1 MRKHIISI
9 LQFVILFIV
18 AIVFYSYG
26 KAIPITK
33 QIPLYDSLRTTSAI
47 IFAVMGAWM
56 AVIYPGILSKLF
68 TASVSMSDYD
78 KDNIERLLS
87 PLIYSSVIIAIVL
100 VVTTIAPLLQ
110 QIQCLVNNTRIMRG
124 LSYSVLGMLTLT
136 QLWTLLLTLIPGDYI
151 KRNIDTKYTKT
162 RLIDKYQSR
171 VQKQ

>member
-1 MRKHIISI
+1 MRRNLVSI
-9 LQFVILFIV
+9 LQFVIAAAVALLF
-18 AIVFYSYG
+18 YRYG
-26 KAIPITK
+26 KTISVSK
-33 QIPLYDSLRTTSAI
+33 QMPLYDSLRTTSAI

-68 TASVSMSDYD
+68 TGNEKMTEDD

-87 PLIYSSVIIAIVL
+87 PLIYSSIIIAVVL
-100 VVTTIAPLLQ
+100 LITTVAPLLHQ
-110 QIQCLVNNTRIMRG
+110 VRLLKSNVEVVRG
-124 LSYSVLGMLTLT
+124 GSYSLLGVLTLT

-151 KRNIDTKYTKT
+151 KRNLDVKQSKK

>member
-1 MRKHIISI
+1 MRRYVVSI
-9 LQFVILFIV
+9 LQFIV
-18 AIVFYSYG
+18 LLVVAVVFYRYG
-26 KAIPITK
+26 KAISMSS
-33 QIPLYDSLRTTSAI
+33 QMPLYDSLRTTSAI

-68 TASVSMSDYD
+68 TASVSMTDED

-100 VVTTIAPLLQ
+100 VSTTIAPLLHQ
-110 QIQCLVNNTRIMRG
+110 VQYCVANTMVMRG
-124 LSYSVLGMLTLT
+124 LSYSLLGILTLT

-151 KRNIDTKYTKT
+151 KRTIDTKHAKT

-171 VQKQ
+171 VQKR